1 MAFRQTKSINDAAY
15 TRQTSPSDPTSSPS
29 GLSTKIRHFGKA
41 RRLFK
46 IRQDRVKSLRHVRV
60 PHPSRTLRRVG
71 FPGNPPLGNQFRSPV
86 FRISPNAIAST
97 HSLTNHRSRVPHPS
111 RTLRRVGFHR
121 NRPLGNLVIPSLEFD
136 RATPPQKIIA
146 ALAPSQ
152 TKSAAH
158 VTSLASCSN
167 PRYKNRTHY
176 THFPCHTSP
185 TPDSAPVARS
195 QRLDPRQLFL
205 HHSRCSYTFAT

>member
-1 MAFRQTKSINDAAY
+1 MTQLTPGKQA
-15 TRQTSPSDPTSSPS
+15 PPTQLVLPS
-29 GLSTKIRHFGKA
+29 GLSTKTRHFGKI

-46 IRQDRVKSLRHVRV
+46 IRQDRVKSLRHV
-60 PHPSRTLRRVG
+60 
-71 FPGNPPLGNQFRSPV
+71 
-86 FRISPNAIAST
+86 
-97 HSLTNHRSRVPHPS
+97 RVPHPS